1 MVIQPRDHSEWWIDQ
16 NGRRWSNFDIWRAE
30 RAGELRELAVDR
42 LEGVRLEATP
52 DDEFLHLVRC
62 PGPKVPLDVPSRAL
76 LSQFEREAIAN
87 RHAVDRAD
95 RERVLSSVRW
105 RLTMEFEEDVRLLAT
120 HEPEL
125 FEELRR
131 IVRATE
137 DDPTRGVAV

>member
-16 NGRRWSNFDIWRAE
+16 HGRRWSNFDIWRAE
-30 RAGELRELAVDR
+30 RAGELREVAVNR

-52 DDEFLHLVRC
+52 DDGFLHLVRC

-76 LSQFEREAIAN
+76 LSAVEREAIAD

-95 RERVLSSVRW
+95 RERVLSSLRW

-137 DDPTRGVAV
+137 EDPTRGVAA